1 MAKPGRIPDSVLLV
15 EDEPTVRD
23 HLARAIRSRAE
34 LELAGAEATFAGG
47 RRALNELRPAVLL
60 TDLGLPDGNGIDLI
74 REAAATGSTLP
85 LVVTVFGDEE
95 HVVEAI
101 RAGALGYLLK
111 SDDEIE
117 ASEAVLQVIAGG
129 SPISPSIARY
139 LLDHLRGAAPAPTG
153 DTPALSER
161 ELEILRYIVKGFTYA
176 EIAGLLE
183 RSSSTIATH
192 VRRIYKKLAV
202 HSRSEAAYEA
212 LQMGLVRHD
221 E

>member
-1 MAKPGRIPDSVLLV
+1 MAVSVLLV

-23 HLARAIRSRAE
+23 HLARAIRGRAE
-34 LELAGAEATFAGG
+34 LELVGAEATFADG
-47 RRALNELRPAVLL
+47 RRRLTELRPAVLL

-74 REAAATGSTLP
+74 RQAAATGSTLP

-111 SDDEIE
+111 SDDELE

-139 LLDHLRGAAPAPTG
+139 LLDSVRGVTPATTP
-153 DTPALSER
+153 DAPALSER

-183 RSSSTIATH
+183 RSASTVATH

-202 HSRSEAAYEA
+202 HSRSEATYEA